1 MESSTYKSKVPGREQ
16 RQQFPSPTFSCHIL
30 KSSLSKTVFKPT
42 VWKGY
47 IWDDI
52 FSLWDISKPRRHRN
66 FFEQVNFHH
75 PIMKF
80 TAEISDTETI
90 FFPEGGGEQM
100 FIQGGRIPF
109 SKYMPCLP
117 GERFFFLHVPRD
129 WPDAS
134 ASAPR
139 FRICVFAVRLVK
151 IVSFFFVD

>member
-16 RQQFPSPTFSCHIL
+16 RQQFPSPTFSCHIF

-90 FFPEGGGEQM
+90 FFPEGGG
-100 FIQGGRIPF
+100 G
-109 SKYMPCLP
+109 SKCLYR
-117 GERFFFLHVPRD
+117 EDEYHFLNICRVYQEKDFFFCTCRETDRTLQLALRVL
-129 WPDAS
+129 AY
-134 ASAPR
+134 
-139 FRICVFAVRLVK
+139 VYLLLG
-151 IVSFFFVD
+151 